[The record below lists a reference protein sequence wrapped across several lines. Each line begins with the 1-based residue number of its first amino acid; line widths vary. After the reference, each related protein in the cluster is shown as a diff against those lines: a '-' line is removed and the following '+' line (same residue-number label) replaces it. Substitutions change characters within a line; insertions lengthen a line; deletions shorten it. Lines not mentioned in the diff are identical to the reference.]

1 MTDWQDDVRKIR
13 NLGIVAHV
21 DAGKTTTTE
30 RILFYSGV
38 SSAMGEVDDGTA
50 TTDFLPE
57 EQARGI
63 SITSAVT
70 TCAWAGHR
78 INLVDTPG
86 HVDFSIEVERS
97 IRVVDGAI
105 VILDAT
111 AGVQPQTEATWA
123 QAGRHGVARIVYLNK
138 MDRVG
143 ADVDACVASL
153 RSRLGGRP
161 LLVQL
166 PIFEADAFVG
176 VVDLV
181 SELELVWDGATLG
194 ATYEERPIRASLA
207 QIARDAREQLVTELA
222 DDDAALLGAYVEG
235 SLTVDALREAVA
247 RACRGRR
254 AQPVLLGAA
263 LRNRGVQPLLDAV
276 VDYLPSPLDAR
287 APVAHDAETG
297 AALQVDLSPD
307 APVAALAFKVVT
319 DPEVGTL
326 TFLRV
331 YAGTLRANSVLLDAT
346 RGHRERIGRIVQ
358 IHASDRHDVELCTSG
373 NIVGAV
379 GLKNV
384 FTGDTLCSP
393 GRRVVLEPI
402 DVPEPVLTVR
412 IEPRT
417 AADQERLPGALA
429 LLAMEDPSFVVRH
442 DAETDG
448 TLIAGMGEL
457 HLQILVERLRRQH
470 GVEVTLGRPTVAY
483 RETATESARGEGVF
497 QRTMG
502 PKGLFGHVALELE
515 PTSRGHGFSVSAKL
529 AAVDVPRELVAP
541 AEEGIRE
548 AARAGVLAGYPVT
561 DVHVTVVGGSHHP
574 VDSAPAAFK
583 IAGSLAFRDAFI
595 KAKPTLLEPVMH
607 LEVLTP
613 DEHVGDVTN
622 DLGARRAKISGMDL
636 RSGVQV
642 VSAEVPLATT
652 FGYATDL
659 RSRTQGRA
667 TFSMRFGYLSPV
679 PPQVAAGVLARA
691 EGRA

>member
-1 MTDWQDDVRKIR
+1 
-13 NLGIVAHV
+13 VA
-21 DAGKTTTTE
+21 
-30 RILFYSGV
+30 
-38 SSAMGEVDDGTA
+38 
-50 TTDFLPE
+50 
-57 EQARGI
+57 
-63 SITSAVT
+63 
-70 TCAWAGHR
+70 
-78 INLVDTPG
+78 
-86 HVDFSIEVERS
+86 
-97 IRVVDGAI
+97 RVVF
-105 VILDAT
+105 
-111 AGVQPQTEATWA
+111 
-123 QAGRHGVARIVYLNK
+123 LNK
-138 MDRVG
+138 MDRAG
-143 ADVDACVASL
+143 ADVEACLASL
-153 RSRLGGRP
+153 RTRLGGRP

-166 PIFEADAFVG
+166 PIFEAGVFIG

-181 SELELVWDGATLG
+181 AELELVWDGATLG
-194 ATYEERPIRASLA
+194 STYEERPIRASLA
-207 QIARDAREQLVTELA
+207 DAARDAREQLVAELG
-222 DDDAALLGAYVEG
+222 DDDTALLEAYLDG
-235 SLTVDALREAVA
+235 SLTADRLREALA
-247 RACRGRR
+247 RACHEHR

-263 LRNRGVQPLLDAV
+263 FRNRGVQPLLDAV

-287 APVAHDAETG
+287 PAVAHDAETG
-297 AALQVDLSPD
+297 AAVQVDPSAD

-358 IHASDRHDVELCTSG
+358 IHASERHDVELCTSG

-384 FTGDTLCSP
+384 FTGDTLCAP

-402 DVPEPVLTVR
+402 TVPEPVLTVR
-412 IEPRT
+412 IEPKT

-429 LLAMEDPSFVVRH
+429 MLAMEDPSFVVRH

-470 GVEVTLGRPTVAY
+470 GVDVTLGRPTVAY

-497 QRTMG
+497 QRAMG

-529 AAVDVPRELVAP
+529 AAADVPRELVAP

-548 AARAGVLAGYPVT
+548 AAQAGVLAGYPVT

-607 LEVLTP
+607 LEVVTP